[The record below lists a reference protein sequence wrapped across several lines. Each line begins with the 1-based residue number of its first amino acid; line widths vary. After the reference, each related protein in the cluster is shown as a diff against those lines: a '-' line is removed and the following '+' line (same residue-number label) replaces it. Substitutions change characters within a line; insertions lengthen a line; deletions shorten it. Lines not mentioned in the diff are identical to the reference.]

1 MGERGLRAVHGRT
14 LTNASFFSGVGGMDL
29 GFERAGIKT
38 VSFSEIEPYQSG
50 VLARHWPEVPNLGD
64 IVKLADSEL
73 SEQIQQTADKV
84 QRRVG
89 HADNQRGPTGGGEWR
104 NADIFS
110 GGFPCQDLS
119 AAGARR
125 GFAGKRSVL
134 AFTFLDIVELHRP
147 SWLVLENVP
156 GLLSSSGGRDFGRL
170 INEMEELGYGVA
182 WRVLDAQ
189 YFGVPQRRRR
199 VFIVA
204 SLGSDRAGEVLFEC
218 EGGCGHTAEDTQEE
232 AGAEA
237 PAHVDRRTVSNL
249 NASKSGWRI
258 GAEDAAGGHLILGT
272 EDDARGMRASNGL
285 AGRLDSQP
293 PLERKTGLYGPEI
306 GLYDDSTD
314 GLDTKRYTCCGN
326 GVVSS
331 VAEWVGRRIVYVA
344 NS

>member
-1 MGERGLRAVHGRT
+1 MGNGELRHEPWRT

-38 VSFSEIEPYQSG
+38 VSFSEIEPYQSE
-50 VLARHWPEVPNLGD
+50 VLARNWPGVPNLGD
-64 IVKLADSEL
+64 IVALADSEL
-73 SEQIQQTADKV
+73 SKQVQQTTNEV
-84 QRRVG
+84 QRRGG
-89 HADNQRGPTGGGEWR
+89 HTDDQCGTSGCSKWQH
-104 NADIFS
+104 ADIFS

-125 GFAGKRSVL
+125 GFEGERSVL
-134 AFTFLDIVELHRP
+134 AFTYLDLVELYRP
-147 SWLVLENVP
+147 AWLVLENVP
-156 GLLSSSGGRDFGRL
+156 GLLHSSGGRDFARL
-170 INEMEELGYGVA
+170 ISEMEELGYGVA

-218 EGGCGHTAEDTQEE
+218 EGGCRHTAQDAQEE
-232 AGAEA
+232 ARAEA
-237 PAHVDRRTVSNL
+237 AAHVDRRTVSNL

-272 EDDARGMRASNGL
+272 EDDASGMRASDGV
-285 AGRLDSQP
+285 AGRVDSQP
-293 PLERKTGLYGPEI
+293 PVAGETPLYGAEI

-331 VAEWVGRRIVYVA
+331 VAEWVARRIVA
-344 NS
+344 CQE

>member
-1 MGERGLRAVHGRT
+1 
-14 LTNASFFSGVGGMDL
+14 MDL

-38 VSFSEIEPYQSG
+38 VSFSEVERYQSE
-50 VLARHWPEVPNLGD
+50 VLARNWPGVPNLGD
-64 IVKLADSEL
+64 IVALANSEL
-73 SEQIQQTADKV
+73 SKQVQQTTDEV
-84 QRRVG
+84 QRRGG
-89 HADNQRGPTGGGEWR
+89 HTDDQCGTSGCSKWQH
-104 NADIFS
+104 ADIFS

-119 AAGARR
+119 AAGVRR
-125 GFAGKRSVL
+125 GFEGERSVL
-134 AFTFLDIVELHRP
+134 AFTYLDLVELYRP

-156 GLLSSSGGRDFGRL
+156 GLLHSSGGRDFARL
-170 INEMEELGYGVA
+170 ISEMEELGYGVA

-218 EGGCGHTAEDTQEE
+218 EGGCRHTAQDAQEE
-232 AGAEA
+232 ARAEA

-272 EDDARGMRASNGL
+272 EDDASGMRASDGV
-285 AGRLDSQP
+285 AGRVDSQP
-293 PLERKTGLYGPEI
+293 PVAGETPLYGAEI

-331 VAEWVGRRIVYVA
+331 VAEWVARRIVA
-344 NS
+344 CQE